1 MNPQHLRDFL
11 QRDWETAAAR
21 KREHWVREFA
31 ACGAVATLE
40 ASAAL
45 WRHMRAVR
53 PDWPTPEQRQEDLDH
68 HIAVK
73 RAIDR
78 AARAFVGVAPR

>member
-1 MNPQHLRDFL
+1 MNPRHLRDFL

-31 ACGAVATLE
+31 AGGAVVTLE

-45 WRHMRAVR
+45 WCHMRAVR
-53 PDWPTPEQRQEDLDH
+53 PDWPTQQQRQEDLSH
-68 HIAVK
+68 HLAVK

-78 AARAFVGVAPR
+78 AARVFVGVAPR

>member
-1 MNPQHLRDFL
+1 MDLRHLRDFL
-11 QRDWETAAAR
+11 QRDWETAAAL

-31 ACGAVATLE
+31 VYGAVATVA

-45 WRHMRAVR
+45 WQHMRAVR
-53 PDWPTPEQRQEDLDH
+53 PDWPTQEQRQEDLAH
-68 HIAVK
+68 HIALK

-78 AARAFVGVAPR
+78 AARVFVGVAPR